1 MNWGKV
7 NMGPTEMEN
16 VGYLLA
22 SMEKGGIYNP
32 YLQAAILGVIGKES
46 GFIPQE
52 ERCYN
57 NTSLERIREIF
68 SSKLSGYTDSE
79 VQALKQNCVE
89 FFNIVYGGK
98 YGNGPNE
105 GYKYRG
111 RGFNQIT
118 FKANYRS
125 IGAVIGENLVSNPD
139 LLLRPD
145 VAADASVAFFNRQF
159 RKSAVRNYVPSGNP
173 NDVTDLD
180 TAIELAA
187 HANAGF
193 GKNRT
198 SSSVVRAIGNTAP
211 IADVALAQYIGVP
224 PAGADPTKSPTLL
237 PPIQYA
243 GVTLDSN
250 KQLLLLGAA
259 VVFIGIGILGI
270 RRTKKA
276 PVGASVVYSDSFQ

>member
-1 MNWGKV
+1 
-7 NMGPTEMEN
+7 MGPIEMEN

-22 SMEKGGIYNP
+22 SMDKGGIYNP

-46 GFIPQE
+46 GFIPKE

-57 NTSLERIREIF
+57 NTSLERIRKIF
-68 SSKLSGYTDSE
+68 SEKLAGYSDAE
-79 VQALKQNCVE
+79 VQALKQNCRE
-89 FFNIVYGGK
+89 FFDVVYGGK
-98 YGNGPNE
+98 YGNGPDE

-118 FKANYRS
+118 FKANYRN
-125 IGAVIGENLVSNPD
+125 IGNIIGENLVANPD

-145 VAADASVAFFNRQF
+145 VAADATVAFFNRQF
-159 RKSAVRNYVPSGNP
+159 KKSQVKQYVPSGNA

-180 TAIELAA
+180 TAIDLAA

-193 GKNRT
+193 GRDRN
-198 SSSVVRAIGNTAP
+198 SSSVVRAINNTAP
-211 IADVALAQYIGVP
+211 IADVALAQYIGIP
-224 PAGADPTKSPTLL
+224 PAGADPTQSPALL

-243 GVTLDSN
+243 GITLDSN

-259 VVFIGIGILGI
+259 VILIGIGVLGI
-270 RRTKKA
+270 RRGKK
-276 PVGASVVYSDSFQ
+276 PSVNQPMVYADSFQ

>member
-7 NMGPTEMEN
+7 NMGPIEMEN

-22 SMEKGGIYNP
+22 SMDKGGIYNP

-46 GFIPQE
+46 GFIPKE

-57 NTSLERIREIF
+57 NTSLERIRKIF
-68 SSKLSGYTDSE
+68 SEKLAGYSDAE
-79 VQALKQNCVE
+79 VQALKQNCRE
-89 FFNIVYGGK
+89 FFDVVYGGK
-98 YGNGPNE
+98 YGNGPDE

-118 FKANYRS
+118 FKANYRN
-125 IGAVIGENLVSNPD
+125 IGNIIGENLVANPD

-145 VAADASVAFFNRQF
+145 VAADATVAFFNRQF
-159 RKSAVRNYVPSGNP
+159 KKSQVKQYVPSGNA

-180 TAIELAA
+180 TAIDLAA

-193 GKNRT
+193 GRDRN
-198 SSSVVRAIGNTAP
+198 SSSVVRAINNTAP
-211 IADVALAQYIGVP
+211 IADVALAQYIGIP
-224 PAGADPTKSPTLL
+224 PAGADPTQSPALL

-243 GVTLDSN
+243 GITLDSN

-259 VVFIGIGILGI
+259 VILIGIGVLGI
-270 RRTKKA
+270 RRGKK
-276 PVGASVVYSDSFQ
+276 PSVNQPMVYADSFQ